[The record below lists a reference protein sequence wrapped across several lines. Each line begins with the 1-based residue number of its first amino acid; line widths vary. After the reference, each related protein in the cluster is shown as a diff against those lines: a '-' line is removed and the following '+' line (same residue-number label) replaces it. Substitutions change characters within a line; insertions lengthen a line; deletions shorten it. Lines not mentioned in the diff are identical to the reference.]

1 MEFMN
6 IEARMPENK
15 FKPSEEWFR
24 QADYDL
30 ETAEAMF
37 RTGRY
42 IYTVFMCHLSIEKA
56 LKGLYAKKFEKDPPK
71 IHNLNYFAEKVELDI
86 DQEFQDFM
94 DRLNNLSVPTR
105 YPDELERLLRDYKRD
120 VTEKILNSTK
130 ELLLCLKQKL

>member
-1 MEFMN
+1 MN
-6 IEARMPENK
+6 MKAKENK
-15 FKPSEEWFR
+15 FKPSDEWFR

-37 RTGRY
+37 GVGRY

-71 IHNLNYFAEKVELDI
+71 IHDLNYFAEKVELDVE
-86 DQEFQDFM
+86 QEFQDFI
-94 DRLNNLSVPTR
+94 DKLNNLSVPTR
-105 YPDELERLLRDYKRD
+105 YPDELNRLLKDYKQD
-120 VTEKILNSTK
+120 VTKAVLSNSK